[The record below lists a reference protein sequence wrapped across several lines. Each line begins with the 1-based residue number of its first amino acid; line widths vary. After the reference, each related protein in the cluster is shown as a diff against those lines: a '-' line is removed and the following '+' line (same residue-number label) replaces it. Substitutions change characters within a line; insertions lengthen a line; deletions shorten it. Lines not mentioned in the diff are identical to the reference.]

1 MICPRWIDTRTQ
13 PVSIRDVV
21 GTLAALADL
30 GRDAPAEI
38 QLGGAD
44 VLTYREMMVAYA
56 ETAGRRPPVI
66 IRAPV
71 LSPRLSSHWVG
82 LVTPVDAG
90 LAKPLVLG
98 LSAEM
103 IVRDPPPAGI
113 NDDPLDFRDAVRA
126 AIAEG

>member
-1 MICPRWIDTRTQ
+1 M
-13 PVSIRDVV
+13 
-21 GTLAALADL
+21 
-30 GRDAPAEI
+30 
-38 QLGGAD
+38 
-44 VLTYREMMVAYA
+44 LTYRQMLVGYA
-56 ETAGRRPPVI
+56 EAAGRRAPVI
-66 IRAPV
+66 IKAPV

-103 IVRDPPPAGI
+103 IVRDPPPAGL
-113 NDDPLDFRDAVRA
+113 NDDPLGFRDAVRA